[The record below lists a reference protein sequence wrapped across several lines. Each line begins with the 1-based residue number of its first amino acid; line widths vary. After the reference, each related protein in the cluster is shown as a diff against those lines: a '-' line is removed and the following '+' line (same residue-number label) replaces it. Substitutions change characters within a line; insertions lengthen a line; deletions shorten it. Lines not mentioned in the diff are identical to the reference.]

1 MQGGSFVT
9 ILNTMETYGT
19 SWLTGDPW
27 AFSPRTRPA
36 SAKAPSFF
44 GRLTGHRFI
53 PALGHL
59 ATSFVGISIESVVL
73 RSAGLKPELYG
84 SEFVYH
90 EYLPVASTVAAV
102 MVQLLTKFGA
112 LLLSLGFMRK
122 LLRRLSF
129 EPGSGPDLDAARKTE
144 RMDFQAVGINVK
156 TETPL
161 VKAQFSWEGSL
172 TEISAILATEAAAVL
187 LEKSKAQGRKEEFG
201 IVTPSILGMAFVE
214 RIQNAGVKVNVS
226 EL

>member
-19 SWLTGDPW
+19 GWLTGDPW
-27 AFSPRTRPA
+27 AFSPSTKPA
-36 SAKAPSFF
+36 SAKAQTFF
-44 GRLTGHRFI
+44 GRLTGHRFV

-73 RSAGLKPELYG
+73 RSAGLRPELYG
-84 SEFVYH
+84 PDFLYH
-90 EYLPVASTVAAV
+90 EYLPVASTTAAIV
-102 MVQLLTKFGA
+102 VQLLTRFGA
-112 LLLSLGFMRK
+112 GLLSLGFMRR

-144 RMDFQAVGINVK
+144 KMNFEAVGIEVK
-156 TETPL
+156 TEIPL
-161 VKAQFSWEGSL
+161 AKAQFLWEGSL
-172 TEISAILATEAAAVL
+172 TEVSAILAAEAAAVL
-187 LEKSKAQGRKEEFG
+187 LEKSKAHRPGEAFG
-201 IVTPSILGMAFVE
+201 IVTPSSLGMEFVE
-214 RIQNAGVKVNVS
+214 RIRDAGMRINVS